1 MTAARLPLVIC
12 IAVSAT
18 LTVSPGEER
27 AESELCAEA
36 TTTAEMQQCLSEQYE
51 SADRQL
57 NRAYRKAME
66 LLSEARQA
74 KLKEAQRAW
83 IHFRDKTAE
92 FEASEVEGGTMYPL
106 VYLSALIS
114 MTEERSSELEA
125 IHSDSARR

>member
-1 MTAARLPLVIC
+1 MTTARLPLVIC
-12 IAVSAT
+12 IAVFAT
-18 LTVSPGEER
+18 LTVSAGEER
-27 AESELCAEA
+27 ADSKPCAEA
-36 TTTAEMQQCLSEQYE
+36 VTTAEMQQCLSEQYE

-57 NRAYRKAME
+57 NSAYRKAME

-83 IHFRDKTAE
+83 ILFRDKTAE